1 VVDEELADRK
11 AHERLAETTAWL
23 RAHGAGAVRG
33 AVGDAEFTAARRD
46 AAALAP
52 CGFFLN

>member
-23 RAHGAGAVRG
+23 RTHGAGAVRG
-33 AVGDAEFTAARRD
+33 AVGDAEFTAARQD